1 MNENIAGRINEL
13 ENYTQSQS
21 AAYREQ
27 FISIDRRFDKIEAKL
42 SSIGVAP
49 SVNAPVM
56 PSPQPAVFNPP
67 PVSQQFA
74 QQAVSVPVPVSDGQ
88 SFRSYM
94 SWDQRQFE
102 DRHSASSGRT
112 HRTLERQRPII
123 PRETGMLRRAAG
135 SDAASASGAPG
146 NRCLQHHESVMPR
159 ERSALKSNPVPGMFD
174 AAPAEPVIERAE
186 HPPSQ
191 QQRTVAPS
199 MQTFAEA
206 AQRCN
211 NVGHDCTFGTSCM
224 TSGNRVQPNAES
236 VPVRVAPQIS
246 SPAQPIEQKGV
257 NPSPQACVQYA
268 RTVPGWPVEPR
279 SQPGFAE
286 DL

>member
-1 MNENIAGRINEL
+1 M
-13 ENYTQSQS
+13 
-21 AAYREQ
+21 
-27 FISIDRRFDKIEAKL
+27 
-42 SSIGVAP
+42 
-49 SVNAPVM
+49 M
-56 PSPQPAVFNPP
+56 PSPQPAVFHPP

-112 HRTLERQRPII
+112 HRALERQRPII

-159 ERSALKSNPVPGMFD
+159 ERSALKSNPLPGMFD

-186 HPPSQ
+186 
-191 QQRTVAPS
+191 QRACPVNCSSSTPLPRVCRRLLKLLS
-199 MQTFAEA
+199 DVTML
-206 AQRCN
+206 
-211 NVGHDCTFGTSCM
+211 DM
-224 TSGNRVQPNAES
+224 TARLE
-236 VPVRVAPQIS
+236 PVV
-246 SPAQPIEQKGV
+246 
-257 NPSPQACVQYA
+257 
-268 RTVPGWPVEPR
+268 
-279 SQPGFAE
+279 
-286 DL
+286 